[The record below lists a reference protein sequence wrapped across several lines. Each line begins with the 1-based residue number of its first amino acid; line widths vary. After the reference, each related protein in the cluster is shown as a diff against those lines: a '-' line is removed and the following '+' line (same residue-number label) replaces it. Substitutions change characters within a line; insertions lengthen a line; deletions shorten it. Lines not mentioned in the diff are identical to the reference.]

1 MEATFNRRCQYVSK
15 EQAAQSI
22 GLTAN
27 RMYKLLNELY
37 RIKIEEEH
45 KKKIESEK
53 TFKDSLK
60 VNSSYTT
67 TKVNAN
73 EKNVS
78 NNIIDKGI
86 GEEK

>member
-1 MEATFNRRCQYVSK
+1 MARKCSYSK
-15 EQAAQSI
+15 RDLQVACSK
-22 GLTAN
+22 T
-27 RMYKLLNELY
+27 
-37 RIKIEEEH
+37 

-60 VNSSYTT
+60 VSSSYTT